1 MKQDKFLIGILI
13 GIVVLV
19 VVAVVVVMSRAPGSE
34 QYLPDDTPD
43 GVAHNYFLAM
53 QRKEYEKAY
62 AYLSDELKGKPD
74 FDQFMIDVAHNG
86 RQEAALRI
94 TNVHQ
99 SEQHATVELSV
110 TTYGS
115 GDIFSSNRYSTT
127 DSAILRLDKNGQWK
141 LMQFPY
147 PYWGWNWTEPPVQN

>member
-13 GIVVLV
+13 GIVALV

-34 QYLPDDTPD
+34 EYVPDNTPD
-43 GVAHNYFLAM
+43 GVAHNYFLAV
-53 QRKEYEKAY
+53 QRKDYPKAY

-74 FDQFMIDVAHNG
+74 LDQFIIDVSSSS
-86 RQEAALRI
+86 QEAALRV

-99 SEQHATVELSV
+99 SDQHAEVELSV
-110 TTYGS
+110 TTYNS
-115 GDIFSSNRYSTT
+115 GDIFDSGRYSTT
-127 DSAILRLDKNGQWK
+127 DSAILRLDDSGQWK

-147 PYWGWNWTEPPVQN
+147 PYWGWNWTEPPVQD